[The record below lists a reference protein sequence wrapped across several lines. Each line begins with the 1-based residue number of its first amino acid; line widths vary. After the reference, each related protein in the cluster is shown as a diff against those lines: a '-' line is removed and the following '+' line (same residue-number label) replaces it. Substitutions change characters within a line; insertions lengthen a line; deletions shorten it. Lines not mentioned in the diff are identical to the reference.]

1 MKLYPLLFLNEG
13 QVFANQAYNQGL
25 VLIKITHDG
34 EHFLIL
40 LNKNQ
45 IKDKATGELKESGQG
60 IIYGGL
66 QYSENEESGNIQTKS
81 ADAIQGYGPLLYQ
94 AAMYLNRSKWLES
107 HESLSK
113 DSYKVWNK
121 MYEFSEQGI
130 YKRKYIGNIG
140 YSRDECANKLL
151 DMGKVLS
158 EEERESEEAFLK
170 LLKSLNVKPE
180 EVGCFWAYKKTSHEP
195 EIALMLK
202 EGKNFFKKELNNNEE
217 KLFSWFRSANLRQ
230 EQ

>member
-25 VLIKITHDG
+25 VLIKITHNG
-34 EHFLIL
+34 EDFLIL

-45 IKDKATGELKESGQG
+45 IKDKSTGELKESGQG

-66 QYSENEESGNIQTKS
+66 QYSENKESGNVQTKS

-113 DSYKVWNK
+113 YSYKVWNN
-121 MYEFSEQGI
+121 MYKFSEQGI

-140 YSRDECANKLL
+140 YSRYECANKLL

-158 EEERESEEAFLK
+158 EEERETEEAFLK

-180 EVGCFWAYKKTSHEP
+180 EVGCFWAYKKISHEP

-202 EGKNFFKKELNNNEE
+202 EGKKLLKEELNGDEN
-217 KLFSWFRSANLRQ
+217 KIVSWFRTVKLRAD
-230 EQ
+230 